1 MKKLRFLV
9 SLMTKNNDYQLEQAA
24 AAQQAAAQLDV
35 DAQILFGDNDPITQ
49 STQVLKAIQ
58 ADPTERPDAIV
69 CEPIG
74 ATALPQVAR
83 AAAKGSARAHSHR
96 GQQHADCVGAASAGI
111 GWAILNR
118 DAEYLAEL
126 RKTCSAPF
134 FSVSSEQTEVGRIEG
149 RQFVALLPRGGAVLY
164 IQGPSESG
172 VAKGRYTGMQKTI
185 LPNIQITTLRGQW
198 TEDSAHRSVS
208 SWLRLN
214 SSSRTPIDLIGAQND
229 AMAMGARKAFEE
241 ITNAS
246 EKERWLRL
254 PFTGIDGVPKTG
266 QTWVRTGALT
276 ATIITPPSAGQAVYM
291 MVQAMKTGSKP
302 PERSYTVAESFPPLD
317 KLSAK

>member
-24 AAQQAAAQLDV
+24 AAQHAAAQLDV
-35 DAQILFGDNDPITQ
+35 DVQILFGDNDPITQ

-69 CEPIG
+69 CEPVG

-83 AAAKGSARAHSHR
+83 A
-96 GQQHADCVGAASAGI
+96 AASAGI

-126 RKTCSAPF
+126 RKTCSAPL

-164 IQGPSESG
+164 IQGPSESV
-172 VAKGRYTGMQKTI
+172 VAKGRFTGMQKTI
-185 LPNIQITTLRGQW
+185 SPNIQITTLRGQW

-208 SWLRLN
+208 SWLRLS

-229 AMAMGARKAFEE
+229 AMAMGARRAFEE

-254 PFTGIDGVPKTG
+254 PITGIDGVPKTG

-276 ATIITPPSAGQAVYM
+276 ATIITPPSAGQAVHM

>member
-83 AAAKGSARAHSHR
+83 AAA
-96 GQQHADCVGAASAGI
+96 SAGI

-134 FSVSSEQTEVGRIEG
+134 FSVSSEQTEVGRVEG
-149 RQFVALLPRGGAVLY
+149 RRCVSLLPRGGSVLY